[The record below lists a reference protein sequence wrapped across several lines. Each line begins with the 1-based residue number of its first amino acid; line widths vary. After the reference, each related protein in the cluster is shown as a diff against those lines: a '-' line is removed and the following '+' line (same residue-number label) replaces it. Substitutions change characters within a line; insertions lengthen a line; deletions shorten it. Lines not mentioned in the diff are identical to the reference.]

1 MITRQDTNIDLL
13 MAKKGIK
20 RDKDL
25 AKLLGISVS
34 LLSKNLNKSV
44 TLKTLEP
51 ICKVLN
57 VTLKE
62 ILK

>member
-1 MITRQDTNIDLL
+1 MITRKDTNIDLL

-25 AKLLGISVS
+25 ARIINVEAS
-34 LLSKNLNKSV
+34 LLSKNLRKSI
-44 TLKTLEP
+44 TIKTLEP
-51 ICKVLN
+51 ICKALN
-57 VTLKE
+57 VSLKE

>member
-1 MITRQDTNIDLL
+1 MITRKDTNIDLL
-13 MAKKGIK
+13 MAERGIK
-20 RDKDL
+20 RDKEL
-25 AKLLGISVS
+25 AELLGISVS
-34 LLSKNLNKSV
+34 LLSKNLSKSV
-44 TLKTLEP
+44 TFKTLGP

>member
-34 LLSKNLNKSV
+34 LLSKNLRKSI
-44 TLKTLEP
+44 TIKTLEP

-57 VTLKE
+57 VSLKE